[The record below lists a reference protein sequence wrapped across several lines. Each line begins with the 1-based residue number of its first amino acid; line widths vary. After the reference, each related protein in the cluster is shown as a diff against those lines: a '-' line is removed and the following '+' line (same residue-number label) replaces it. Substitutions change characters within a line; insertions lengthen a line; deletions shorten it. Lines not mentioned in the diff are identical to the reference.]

1 MRTTRKHEIGLTW
14 PPPANA
20 AAFLVSDLQGEL
32 PRVLIRRDKQGRS
45 PWLAAGTIVG
55 ALLGSMF
62 APIRLKAADDLIVG
76 VWALGG
82 ALLGLGV
89 GIVLDICKNRR

>member
-1 MRTTRKHEIGLTW
+1 
-14 PPPANA
+14 
-20 AAFLVSDLQGEL
+20 LVSDLQGEL

-62 APIRLKAADDLIVG
+62 APIRLKAGDDLIVG